1 MAASLYCLF
10 FPTEIPSV
18 QMYRGPVQPIL
29 LLLWLL
35 IAAGCGQKG
44 PLYLPGEAVP
54 EATEQGLPEP
64 TTVEILEG
72 TPEGIEESSTKQPA
86 QP

>member
-1 MAASLYCLF
+1 
-10 FPTEIPSV
+10 
-18 QMYRGPVQPIL
+18 

-35 IAAGCGQKG
+35 VATGCGQRG
-44 PLYLPGEAVP
+44 PLYLPGEEVP
-54 EATEQGLPEP
+54 EATEEGLPEP

-72 TPEGIEESSTKQPA
+72 TPEGIEETQTEQPA